1 MRGRFSADLHRSW
14 MVTCYS
20 GGFLDTNDR
29 VCLVSAQRRVEASD
43 KSVSQLR
50 TDQWGT
56 WTLVYKY
63 MSLLTIPKD
72 CVALIN

>member
-50 TDQWGT
+50 SHKTVW
-56 WTLVYKY
+56 L
-63 MSLLTIPKD
+63 
-72 CVALIN
+72 